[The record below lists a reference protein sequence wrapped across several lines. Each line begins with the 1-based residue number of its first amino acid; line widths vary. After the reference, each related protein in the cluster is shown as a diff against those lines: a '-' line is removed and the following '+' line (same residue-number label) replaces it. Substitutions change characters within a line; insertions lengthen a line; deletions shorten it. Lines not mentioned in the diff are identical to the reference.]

1 MFIPSEIESII
12 YYYFDGDAISIY
24 DALIERMAS
33 LKEDI
38 TSLTFTLTE
47 SELFQTFNDQDK
59 ISETNWTAW
68 SDNWVYFPMYHR
80 WSICWIGFAPRN
92 PCQYKSPANDGTGL

>member
-1 MFIPSEIESII
+1 MFIPSGFDSIV
-12 YYYFDGDAISIY
+12 YHHFDDNAISIY
-24 DALIERMAS
+24 DALIERMTL

-38 TSLTFTLTE
+38 TSLTSTLTE
-47 SELFQTFNDQDK
+47 SELFEVFNDQEK
-59 ISETNWTAW
+59 IGDTSWTAW
-68 SDNWVYFPMYHR
+68 SDNWVYFPMYKK